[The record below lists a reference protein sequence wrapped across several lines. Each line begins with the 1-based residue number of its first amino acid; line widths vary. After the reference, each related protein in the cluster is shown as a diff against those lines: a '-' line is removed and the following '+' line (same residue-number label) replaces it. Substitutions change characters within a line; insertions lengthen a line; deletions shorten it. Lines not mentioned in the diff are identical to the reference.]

1 MKILTTDN
9 VFQLSGA
16 EIWPTHSSS
25 CFNGFLTSNGPLHGF
40 VSYMYLLGY
49 ILHISYISDEQH
61 KSTKAQS
68 PFFLPNLTG
77 IVLYAP
83 ALALSAVTG
92 LHFEGAVI
100 GIGDISSYII
110 SLLSI
115 MILNVSKLLKYILR
129 YILSESWYLFYKCLD
144 YSWCRQNTKKT
155 EKKNFHR
162 IGLHL
167 LLNSWRYEGCPHDRP
182 LPGES
187 NNQYTR
193 SQIINMLFLN
203 SYSPAPQFQ
212 SLLMFAAVFSVA
224 GCSLWDAGLEEIID
238 TANRNGSSN

>member
-1 MKILTTDN
+1 M
-9 VFQLSGA
+9 FQLPGA

-61 KSTKAQS
+61 KSTK

-100 GIGDISSYII
+100 GIGD
-110 SLLSI
+110 
-115 MILNVSKLLKYILR
+115 
-129 YILSESWYLFYKCLD
+129 C
-144 YSWCRQNTKKT
+144 
-155 EKKNFHR
+155 
-162 IGLHL
+162 
-167 LLNSWRYEGCPHDRP
+167 
-182 LPGES
+182 
-187 NNQYTR
+187 
-193 SQIINMLFLN
+193 
-203 SYSPAPQFQ
+203 
-212 SLLMFAAVFSVA
+212 
-224 GCSLWDAGLEEIID
+224 
-238 TANRNGSSN
+238 

>member
-1 MKILTTDN
+1 MTHKLREVVGRDLGRYEDGSQWFWCKLNSSHQNPTDYN
-9 VFQLSGA
+9 
-16 EIWPTHSSS
+16 IW
-25 CFNGFLTSNGPLHGF
+25 
-40 VSYMYLLGY
+40 SY
-49 ILHISYISDEQH
+49 
-61 KSTKAQS
+61 STQM
-68 PFFLPNLTG
+68 P
-77 IVLYAP
+77 
-83 ALALSAVTG
+83 
-92 LHFEGAVI
+92 
-100 GIGDISSYII
+100 
-110 SLLSI
+110 I
-115 MILNVSKLLKYILR
+115 MILNVSKWLKYISR

-224 GCSLWDAGLEEIID
+224 GCSLWDAGLGEIMD